1 VNPLLIATLGLAVAA
16 ALVFAVW
23 RYRNGAQHD
32 AADPALPRVP
42 GYRLLGPLGVGR
54 TGSVYLAKDDAG
66 ATRAVKLIVPDPLA
80 ASEGAPGFPFEQLSS
95 VVHPNVATPVERG
108 EAEGQAFVALT
119 YAPGEGLDALLAKEQ
134 LSVPQAVAVAR
145 GLAAGLAALHEA
157 GLVHGDVKAANVI
170 ISGEGG
176 EIAPG
181 DAKLIDFGSVTVARQ
196 LDEPGRE
203 NLERALAGALGEG
216 SALFTAASTSP
227 EQVAGAPLDG
237 RSDVYSLGLL
247 LYEML
252 AGRPAFEGRLDTIVY
267 QQLHGEPE
275 PLAQL
280 NPEAPDSLVALVDE
294 MLMKDRESRPFMS
307 QIVERLRALE

>member
-1 VNPLLIATLGLAVAA
+1 MNPLLIATLGLAVAA
-16 ALVFAVW
+16 ALVVAVW

-42 GYRLLGPLGVGR
+42 GYRLLEPLGVGR

-252 AGRPAFEGRLDTIVY
+252 SGRPAFEGRLDTIVY

-294 MLMKDRESRPFMS
+294 MLSKDRESRPFMS
-307 QIVERLRALE
+307 QVVELLRALE